1 MAAKQKLKMTVDL
14 LMTVALLLL
23 MPYEMI
29 GEAAHEWIGAA
40 MFLLFILHHILNRKW
55 TGHLLKGRYTPFR
68 ILQTI
73 LVVLILVSMLGSMA
87 SGILL
92 SRHIFSFL
100 KIRGLTSLAR
110 NLHMICAYW
119 GFVLMSVHLGLHW
132 SMMVGIAGKRA
143 GKPSAKRRWIAR
155 TAAMAVAV
163 YGAYAFVK
171 RGIADYMLMRVH
183 FVFFDYEEPVLLF
196 LLDYLAAMGLFVF
209 IGHYVG
215 KALKYTAGKRKNIK

>member
-143 GKPSAKRRWIAR
+143 GKPSAKLRWIAR

-215 KALKYTAGKRKNIK
+215 KALKYTAGKRKSIK

>member
-73 LVVLILVSMLGSMA
+73 LVVLILVSMLRSMA

-209 IGHYVG
+209 IGC
-215 KALKYTAGKRKNIK
+215 AQLRA

>member
-209 IGHYVG
+209 IGC
-215 KALKYTAGKRKNIK
+215 AQLRA